1 MMKHLIV
8 PVVAVS
14 VVLAFSQPLS
24 TEEFSTLDREVAGLM
39 DTWICMSED
48 ESSEA
53 TGVLAAGTAVL
64 RAEAA
69 LEAALFC
76 DTQELPPEV
85 VTSWVSYLKSSAD
98 CIRVF
103 RQAVGS
109 SDASSL
115 EDVLL
120 ASFARWETSGGEFLE
135 SVQSTR

>member
-1 MMKHLIV
+1 MMKHLII

-14 VVLAFSQPLS
+14 AILAFSQPLS

-39 DTWICMSED
+39 DAWIRMSED

-53 TGVLAAGTAVL
+53 TGVLEAGTAVL

-69 LEAALFC
+69 LEAALLC
-76 DTQELPPEV
+76 GTEELPPEV
-85 VTSWVSYLKSSAD
+85 KNSWVNYLKSSAD

-103 RQAVGS
+103 RQTVGS
-109 SDASSL
+109 SDTSSM
-115 EDVLL
+115 EDVLI

>member
-1 MMKHLIV
+1 MKHLIV
-8 PVVAVS
+8 PVFAVS
-14 VVLAFSQPLS
+14 AVLAFSQPLS

-39 DTWICMSED
+39 DAWISMSED
-48 ESSEA
+48 ESSET

-69 LEAALFC
+69 LEAALLC
-76 DTQELPPEV
+76 DTGELPPEV
-85 VTSWVSYLKSSAD
+85 KSSWINYLKSSAD

-109 SDASSL
+109 SNTSSL